1 MSKHSASNT
10 ELTDNTLSFIVFWRF
25 IASEI
30 GSSRLKI
37 NEKADSIKNL
47 IDDTSD
53 PKEYLKNIIMQS
65 YKRSKCNHLRD
76 TVDLNSILDV
86 LGETAFELQGQQADD
101 LLDIELLEEI
111 AWLLCERYQHA
122 LNLPEKDSRN
132 PDDCKQTGSKDNGA
146 RVISLSK
153 AKIIKSNLAN
163 L

>member
-10 ELTDNTLSFIVFWRF
+10 QLTDKSLSFIVFWQF

-37 NEKADSIKNL
+37 NEKADSIKSL
-47 IDDTSD
+47 IDDSSD
-53 PKEYLKNIIMQS
+53 PKEYLKNIILQS
-65 YKRSKCNHLRD
+65 YKRNKCNHLRD
-76 TVDLNSILDV
+76 TIDLNSILDI

-111 AWLLCERYQHA
+111 AWLLCERYQHV
-122 LNLPEKDSRN
+122 LNLPENELQNAGSSKEADSKR
-132 PDDCKQTGSKDNGA
+132 NGA

-153 AKIIKSNLAN
+153 TKIIKSNLGN

>member
-10 ELTDNTLSFIVFWRF
+10 QLSNNTLSFIVFWQF

-53 PKEYLKNIIMQS
+53 PKEYLKNIIKQS

-76 TVDLNSILDV
+76 TVDLNSILDI

-122 LNLPEKDSRN
+122 LNLPEKDSQKSS
-132 PDDCKQTGSKDNGA
+132 KQAGNKSSSA
-146 RVISLSK
+146 SVISLSK
-153 AKIIKSNLAN
+153 AKIIKSNLGN